1 MHVLFNNMAEI
12 FSFLKIIYVI
22 INPTSCLMQHQLLT
36 IVDIQL
42 ILYHKNLNIPSII
55 IKVLNSSEIF
65 NDLIRSLV

>member
-1 MHVLFNNMAEI
+1 MHLLFNNMAEI

-36 IVDIQL
+36 IVGIQL